1 VAAPSSQL
9 RPGGYFA
16 SLAGLLVILYLLV
29 FFTGKSPKPALGLDL
44 QGGTTVTLTAH
55 TDSGKAPSKAD
66 LDTAQNII
74 ENRVNGLGV
83 ANSNVVT
90 QGNDQI
96 VISVPGSN
104 GDQAKALGTTAQL
117 FFRATLAGPLDVN
130 NPTSTTTPTPSTS
143 PSSPSNSNSPSNSP
157 STSPSNSPSAKV
169 GPSSSSSSSGHAA
182 GRAPGEAIHAQPADY
197 VAAPAPSSSA
207 PKSSTTPTPS
217 SSSSASSSLP
227 AGVPSYL
234 AGDMDKSC
242 SALAKIAAQPQAKKK
257 AVVVCDTD
265 GKAKYVMDKPLFPGT
280 EVKGASAQYNADA
293 TNGGQVGWSIIVSL
307 KGHGQSIWS
316 DYTSKNNVNVTP
328 GALANQVGF
337 VLDGRLLSD
346 PEIQGAIQGDTS
358 ITGSFTASQ
367 AKTLANDFKYGALP
381 LNFTIS
387 NAQTVSA
394 TLGSTQ
400 LKAGLLA
407 GGIGLGLVVIYSLLY
422 YRALGIVTIASLVTS
437 GLLVYAS
444 VVLLG
449 RQFDFTLTLAGIA
462 GFIVAVGITADSFV
476 VFFERL
482 KEEVRGGRT
491 MRSGVPR
498 AWVRAR
504 RTILSADAVSFL
516 AAAIL
521 YYLAAGDVRGFAFTL
536 GLSTILD
543 LVVVFLFTHP
553 IVSVASRSKTFSS
566 PRMSGLG
573 KPPAV
578 AATTTAGPSAAE
590 RAAQRHARAA
600 KES

>member
-1 VAAPSSQL
+1 
-9 RPGGYFA
+9 
-16 SLAGLLVILYLLV
+16 VILYLLV
-29 FFTGKSPKPALGLDL
+29 FFTGKSAKPELGLDL

-66 LDTAQNII
+66 LDTAQSII

-130 NPTSTTTPTPSTS
+130 KPTSTTTPTSSTS
-143 PSSPSNSNSPSNSP
+143 PSGSASPSNSP
-157 STSPSNSPSAKV
+157 SKSPSNSPSAKV
-169 GPSSSSSSSGHAA
+169 GPTNTSSSGHAA
-182 GRAPGEAIHAQPADY
+182 GRAPGDTVHAQPADY
-197 VAAPAPSSSA
+197 VAASTAPKSSA
-207 PKSSTTPTPS
+207 PKASATPKSSTTPS
-217 SSSSASSSLP
+217 SSSSSSTALP
-227 AGVPSYL
+227 TGVPTYL

-242 SALAKIAAQPQAKKK
+242 AALAKIAAAPTAKKK

-280 EVKGASAQYNADA
+280 EVKSASAQYNTDP
-293 TNGGQVGWSIIVSL
+293 TSGQAGWFIIVSL
-307 KGHGQSIWS
+307 KSHGQSVWS
-316 DYTSKNNVNVTP
+316 DYTSKNNITATP

-346 PEIQGAIQGDTS
+346 PEIQGAIQGDTQIS
-358 ITGSFTASQ
+358 GSFSASE

-407 GGIGLGLVVIYSLLY
+407 GGIGLGLVVIYSLIY
-422 YRALGIVTIASLVTS
+422 YRALGLVTIASLVTS

-449 RQFDFTLTLAGIA
+449 RQFSFSLTLAGIA

-573 KPPAV
+573 KPRAV
-578 AATTTAGPSAAE
+578 AATASGPSAAE
-590 RAAQRHARAA
+590 RAAQRHARAS